1 MLDGWHEFYTV
12 LGSSAAALVGL
23 LFVTASIGVGYLRAG
38 RGSPTRTFTS
48 PIVFHYT
55 YVLFVSLVSLVPVN
69 TDRSLAVI
77 VGVSAAMGLVYSS
90 FILVR
95 VLRSNTRDID
105 DRLGY
110 GASPPAGYAAG
121 LAAAVFIFCRSS
133 LGAPLLAGALILLLL
148 VNIRNA
154 WDLTVFFAQRRTEG
168 DSSSGTTQLPSP

>member
-23 LFVTASIGVGYLRAG
+23 LFVTASIGVGYLSAE

-55 YVLFVSLVSLVPVN
+55 YVLFVSLVALVPVN
-69 TDRSLAVI
+69 TDRSLAII
-77 VGVSAAMGLVYSS
+77 VGVSAAVGLVYSS

-95 VLRSNTRDID
+95 VLRSTTSDID

-110 GASPPAGYAAG
+110 GASPTGQLRGRAGG
-121 LAAAVFIFCRSS
+121 GGVHLLSFPRRPAAVGRRFDSFVDRQHPQR
-133 LGAPLLAGALILLLL
+133 LGSDRVLRPPAH
-148 VNIRNA
+148 
-154 WDLTVFFAQRRTEG
+154 RR
-168 DSSSGTTQLPSP
+168 